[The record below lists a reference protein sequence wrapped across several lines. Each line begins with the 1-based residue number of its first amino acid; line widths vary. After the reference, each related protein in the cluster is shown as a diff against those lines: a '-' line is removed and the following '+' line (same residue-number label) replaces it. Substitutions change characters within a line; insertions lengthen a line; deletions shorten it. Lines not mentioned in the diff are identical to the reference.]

1 MKNCW
6 VIGASSGIGLELAKK
21 YFQEG
26 WNVIIS
32 SRRQQILEQI
42 VANHPKNHHA
52 QNNFQAQVLDVSDAQ
67 SFKIA
72 SQNVFEKFSNID
84 LVVFAPAIYQPM
96 SLKEFSIDYA
106 KETIALNLS
115 SFFDFIELVIKPMM
129 LQKSGKIAVIA
140 SVAGYRGL
148 PNSLAYGA
156 SKAGLINLCEG
167 IYPELKANNLDLAII
182 NPGFVETRLTQK
194 NNFAMPAIISAKE
207 ASNIIFKGLSTNKF
221 EIHFPLKF
229 TLLMKLIRI
238 MPYQFYLK
246 IINKIYLKN
255 I

>member
-42 VANHPKNHHA
+42 VADLTKNHQA
-52 QNNFQAQVLDVSDAQ
+52 QNNFQAQVLDVSDVQ

-72 SQNVFEKFSNID
+72 SQNVFQKFSKID
-84 LVVFAPAIYQPM
+84 LVIFAPAIYQPM
-96 SLKEFSIDYA
+96 SLKDFSIAEA
-106 KETIALNLS
+106 KQTIALNLS

-129 LQKSGKIAVIA
+129 FQKTGKIAVIA

-167 IYPELKANNLDLAII
+167 IYPELKASNVALAII

-229 TLLMKLIRI
+229 TLLMKLIRVI
-238 MPYQFYLK
+238 PYQFYLK